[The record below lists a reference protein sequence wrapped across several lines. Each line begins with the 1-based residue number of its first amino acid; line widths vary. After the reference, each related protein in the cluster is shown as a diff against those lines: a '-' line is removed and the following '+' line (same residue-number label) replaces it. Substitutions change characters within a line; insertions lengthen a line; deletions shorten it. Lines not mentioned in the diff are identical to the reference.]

1 MARISSYPNEKP
13 VEDNDAWIGTAFPGG
28 QTRQF
33 RAEDVAKYLN
43 IKGKISISAQMVF
56 RFTSTMTSGSITG
69 FGDNTPFSSITTMQ
83 VSNTDTFGQNVTKF
97 IPYLVGSDLLISE
110 QNDISLFGHYKI
122 VSYTPAAAGNFATL
136 TLTFIGGNGSFKLL
150 SYYDVANFALAAN
163 SDKTFV
169 FTQGAPAL
177 VWTVQ
182 HNLDKFPSVSVVDTG
197 NTTVL
202 SQIDYIDNNNIT
214 ITNTA
219 QFAGKAYLN

>member
-163 SDKTFV
+163 SDKNFV
-169 FTQGAPAL
+169 FTQAVASNTW
-177 VWTVQ
+177 VIQ
-182 HNLDKFPSVSVVDTG
+182 HNLNKFPSVTSV
-197 NTTVL
+197 N
-202 SQIDYIDNNNIT
+202 INNIEMYGEVVFTDVNNLT
-214 ITNTA
+214 INFSA
-219 QFAGKAYLN
+219 AFSGKAFIN

>member
-56 RFTSTMTSGSITG
+56 RFTSTMASGSITG

-163 SDKTFV
+163 SDKNFV
-169 FTQGAPAL
+169 FIQDAIKKGLFYYIRFLFINVPTWGHLKA
-177 VWTVQ
+177 
-182 HNLDKFPSVSVVDTG
+182 
-197 NTTVL
+197 NTLYYEKSIICIVRC
-202 SQIDYIDNNNIT
+202 I
-214 ITNTA
+214 
-219 QFAGKAYLN
+219 YLKQLW